1 MGRGSG
7 KRATR
12 KRVADVSAAAR
23 EDEAKLQRA
32 TTRRL
37 AKLEKDL
44 AAAHKTEER
53 HRSRLTT
60 ASAEADRIRGEIAG
74 LLRHASEPAVGGARK
89 VGQAAADLLEDAAD
103 AVADAAGGV
112 VHAAGSVV
120 EAARRSVR
128 PKPATTAAGP
138 ADAPADPSRA
148 AAVKAARPGKPATA
162 KAGRPAEGP
171 RSLPHRSPGRRSRPR
186 RPSPGRSSV
195 QSRARRAPGRLPRPH
210 RDSKTPDRARPS
222 PGPVC
227 AAVDVGANS
236 AHLLVGSVD
245 GHHVVPL
252 IDESALLGLGTL
264 VDARGLIP
272 PDARGPLIATLAGYA
287 AAARGL
293 SAERIAFVGTEP
305 LRRAA
310 DARAVV
316 VAVEDATGVP
326 LHVLD
331 HREEGLLTLLGATSG
346 RAVEADLLVVDIGG
360 GSTQLVIV
368 GPGAGRARLG
378 SGSAARVSPRCT

>member
-1 MGRGSG
+1 M
-7 KRATR
+7 
-12 KRVADVSAAAR
+12 
-23 EDEAKLQRA
+23 
-32 TTRRL
+32 
-37 AKLEKDL
+37 
-44 AAAHKTEER
+44 
-53 HRSRLTT
+53 
-60 ASAEADRIRGEIAG
+60 
-74 LLRHASEPAVGGARK
+74 
-89 VGQAAADLLEDAAD
+89 
-103 AVADAAGGV
+103 
-112 VHAAGSVV
+112 
-120 EAARRSVR
+120 
-128 PKPATTAAGP
+128 
-138 ADAPADPSRA
+138 
-148 AAVKAARPGKPATA
+148 
-162 KAGRPAEGP
+162 
-171 RSLPHRSPGRRSRPR
+171 
-186 RPSPGRSSV
+186 
-195 QSRARRAPGRLPRPH
+195 
-210 RDSKTPDRARPS
+210 
-222 PGPVC
+222 
-227 AAVDVGANS
+227 
-236 AHLLVGSVD
+236 D

-368 GPGAGRARLG
+368 GPGRRASATGLRVGGARFTALHVTHDPPTWSEIAELRAAAAAALAAAPDAAPTAIVAVGGTASNLVKIVPGAFGDCVLTPARLAAAFEALRTAPATEVAARYGIRPQRARIL
-378 SGSAARVSPRCT
+378 AAGAALLEAILARYGVPRATASEEGIREGTVLALARAGAAWRDRLEALAHGWGADAAGTVANRDG